1 MSIGRISQLDK
12 STLLRIQAGCNFVNA
27 EVERLRKR
35 TINVGILV
43 AIGAVIWYWIA
54 FNRGMTDPRLPLGA
68 AVVVIGL
75 VANNARQQL
84 KKSYK
89 GIVVRRVI
97 TALAKGLTYTPESTF
112 AKPDFNGMHLF
123 DRNAERWKSED
134 EICGKKNEVSYSL
147 HEVRASYMQRSGKH
161 SREVIIFKGV
171 IVRLDFNKNFQGHT
185 IVVSESQGKILG
197 GLLGESESRK
207 GKQIVRLESADF
219 ENQFSVYSTDDQEAR
234 YLLTPKLM
242 ELVLEAQ
249 ALLGGELRLSFHDNS
264 VFVTVPQETDR
275 FEVGL
280 FGSKVTPEGVV
291 GDLVELVSLA
301 DRLIETLQLETRIWS
316 RV

>member
-1 MSIGRISQLDK
+1 
-12 STLLRIQAGCNFVNA
+12 
-27 EVERLRKR
+27 
-35 TINVGILV
+35 
-43 AIGAVIWYWIA
+43 
-54 FNRGMTDPRLPLGA
+54 MTDPRLPFGA

-185 IVVSESQGKILG
+185 IVSPRAREK
-197 GLLGESESRK
+197 
-207 GKQIVRLESADF
+207 
-219 ENQFSVYSTDDQEAR
+219 FSVACSASPRAGRENRSCGSRARISRTSSASTPPTIR
-234 YLLTPKLM
+234 
-242 ELVLEAQ
+242 
-249 ALLGGELRLSFHDNS
+249 RR
-264 VFVTVPQETDR
+264 VTC
-275 FEVGL
+275 
-280 FGSKVTPEGVV
+280 
-291 GDLVELVSLA
+291 
-301 DRLIETLQLETRIWS
+301 
-316 RV
+316 

>member
-27 EVERLRKR
+27 EVERLRR
-35 TINVGILV
+35 RVINVGILV
-43 AIGAVIWYWIA
+43 GAGAIVWYGIA
-54 FNRGMTDPRLPLGA
+54 FDRGMPDPRLQLA
-68 AVVVIGL
+68 AAFIIIGF
-75 VANNARQQL
+75 VANNARREL

-112 AKPDFNGMHLF
+112 TKRDFDGMHLF

-147 HEVRASYMQRSGKH
+147 HEARASYMQRSGKH
-161 SREVIIFKGV
+161 SREIIIFKGV
-171 IVRLDFNKNFQGHT
+171 IVRLDFNKNFLGHT

-197 GLLGESESRK
+197 GLFGESESRK

-249 ALLGGELRLSFHDNS
+249 ALLGSELRLSFHDNS
-264 VFVTVPQETDR
+264 VFVTVPQAKDR

-280 FGSKVTPEGVV
+280 MGAKVTPEGVV